1 MRRNRPVRSRPSPA
15 REAATDTGGVRIGDE
30 FTGTVRDVSA
40 AGSGVV
46 EHPSGR
52 VFFVPGVWTGERG
65 RFRVTGLKGRFG
77 HARLAQLIESS
88 PQRVTPECP
97 HHGVGA
103 GDCGGCP
110 WQFVDYSAQCTAKES
125 RVRTAMQPLGA
136 SDAVQP
142 LWSSPHS
149 YGYRNRA
156 QFKTDGQQ
164 LGYVAAGS
172 NTLVAIN
179 DCPIL
184 TPSNRDTLR
193 TLLRRLPEP
202 AWEPS
207 RKQPWTTVDIDEQ
220 VTAAT
225 VVANHRRPFR
235 QGNTA
240 QNRRMQEWLSAALQP
255 LDKGE
260 PVLELFSGDGN
271 FTTVMA
277 QLGFSHITAVD
288 SAEDAIAT
296 LAARDLPGIT
306 AIAHNLYAE
315 DAYDRL
321 RLPLKQ
327 ATVLLLDPPRDGLR
341 HIDSLLRHGQRLRH
355 VFYISCDLATFTRDT
370 SRFLEAGLRV
380 STLQPLDPFPHTP
393 HIELLAHL
401 QR

>member
-1 MRRNRPVRSRPSPA
+1 MRRKRPTRSRPSPA

-52 VFFVPGVWTGERG
+52 VFFIPGVWTGEQG
-65 RFRVTGLKGRFG
+65 RFRITGLKGRFG
-77 HARLAQLIESS
+77 HARLAQLIEAS
-88 PQRVTPECP
+88 PHRVAPDCP
-97 HHGVGA
+97 HHGAGP

-110 WQFVDYSAQCTAKES
+110 WQFVDYSAQCAVKEA
-125 RVRTAMQPLGA
+125 RVRGAMQPLGA
-136 SDAVQP
+136 GDAVQP
-142 LWSSPHS
+142 LWPSPHS

-164 LGYVAAGS
+164 LGYVAGGS
-172 NTLVAIN
+172 NTLAAIN

-184 TPSNRDTLR
+184 TPPNRDTLQA
-193 TLLRRLPEP
+193 LLRRLPEP
-202 AWEPS
+202 AWKPS
-207 RKQPWTTVDIDEQ
+207 RKHPWTSLDIDEQ
-220 VTAAT
+220 VTAAG
-225 VVANHRRPFR
+225 VVPNQRRPFR

-240 QNRRMQEWLSAALQP
+240 QNRRMQEWLSGALQP
-255 LDKGE
+255 LDRGE

-327 ATVLLLDPPRDGLR
+327 ATALVLDPPRDGLR
-341 HIDSLLRHGQRLRH
+341 HIDSLLSHGRRLRH

-370 SRFLEAGLRV
+370 SRFLDAGFSV

-401 QR
+401 AR